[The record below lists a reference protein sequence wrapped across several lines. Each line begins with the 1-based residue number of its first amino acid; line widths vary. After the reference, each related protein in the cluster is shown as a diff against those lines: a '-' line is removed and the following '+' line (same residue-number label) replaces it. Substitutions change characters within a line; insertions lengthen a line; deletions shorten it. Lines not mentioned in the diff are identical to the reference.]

1 MNTKHQP
8 LCTIT
13 VRGTQTVDGD
23 SESMELVTTGQFRRK
38 GAKFYILYEESDAT
52 GYAGCRTTL
61 IYDPKRQQV
70 TMNRHGAAE
79 SQLIIEVGKRHQC
92 NYDTGCGSLILGV
105 NGSGIESTLE
115 ETGGELTFHYS
126 LDVNATLISE
136 NTVQVTVECR

>member
-1 MNTKHQP
+1 MNVTPQS
-8 LCTIT
+8 LCTVT
-13 VRGTQTVDGD
+13 VRGTQVVDGD
-23 SESMELVTTGQFRRK
+23 SESMELVTTGQFRHK
-38 GAKFYILYEESDAT
+38 GSRYYILYEESDAT
-52 GYAGCRTTL
+52 GYAGCRITL
-61 IYDPKRQQV
+61 IYDPARQQV

-105 NGSGIESTLE
+105 NGSGIESTLGD
-115 ETGGELTFHYS
+115 TGGQLTFRYS